1 MEFGAGYEKF
11 YLKRQ
16 CQYWVGQKLHSDFPI
31 RCYGKIQTNFSVN
44 SVLGEC
50 QLWKRVKYITKKFPK
65 PADTCA

>member
-31 RCYGKIQTNFSVN
+31 RCYGKIQTHFSVN
-44 SVLGEC
+44 SVLGKC
-50 QLWKRVKYITKKFPK
+50 QL
-65 PADTCA
+65 